1 LDARKETD
9 PQKLINTLNSWE
21 KQQFGGSLV
30 SSSIGDYLKDTYDST
45 TGQLKPG
52 AEMDLT
58 KEAHL
63 DRINELR
70 GRMKM
75 APLFQRAD
83 ERGTE
88 PKPEQATPVAATVDT
103 VAIRAPDG
111 TVRRVP
117 RANAQN
123 YVSKGG
129 VVVE

>member
-1 LDARKETD
+1 
-9 PQKLINTLNSWE
+9 
-21 KQQFGGSLV
+21 
-30 SSSIGDYLKDTYDST
+30 
-45 TGQLKPG
+45 
-52 AEMDLT
+52 
-58 KEAHL
+58 
-63 DRINELR
+63 
-70 GRMKM
+70 M

-88 PKPEQATPVAATVDT
+88 PKPAQATPVAATVDT